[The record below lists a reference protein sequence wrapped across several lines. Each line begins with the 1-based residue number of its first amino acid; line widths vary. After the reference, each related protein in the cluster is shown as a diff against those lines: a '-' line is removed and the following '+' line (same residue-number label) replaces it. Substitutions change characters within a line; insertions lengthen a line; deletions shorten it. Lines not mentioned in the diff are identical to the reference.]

1 MISNWPL
8 RPLSHSEYAAY
19 ERRQGAVV
27 IEASGGYWRR
37 VRPLF
42 YRPVFP
48 IQILDPTRVQGP
60 CKARWGG
67 YQFAVHHSAE
77 ANSTMALLLFRDS
90 GSYRLEC
97 LDKKRR
103 WEVRTASRRF
113 TIRPLENVSELR
125 AAHSVYL
132 DFLQRTKYRYRR
144 DRARAERFQG
154 WAEAVFQGRNVLVL
168 GAFSGGEIQAVG
180 ICPTVDQTLIYATFF
195 ARETALK
202 QHVASLMLHT
212 IRSLAAGSG
221 SVCQVYVGLRKNGVS
236 RSVDAFYLERGCE
249 VVLQPACSR
258 VHPLT
263 AWLLR
268 VFQPGLWARISGT
281 ADLDTARQPVAL
293 PPSSHKRT
301 VSDTC

>member
-1 MISNWPL
+1 MSAIPNWPL
-8 RPLSHSEYAAY
+8 RPLSLAEYAAY
-19 ERRQGAVV
+19 ERRLGVRVV
-27 IEASGGYWRR
+27 EANRVYWRR

-42 YRPVFP
+42 YRPVLP
-48 IQILDPTRVQGP
+48 LQMLDPTSVQGP
-60 CKARWGG
+60 REARWGG
-67 YQFAVHHSAE
+67 YQFAVRHSAE

-90 GSYRLEC
+90 DSYRLEC
-97 LDKKRR
+97 LDKRRR
-103 WEVRTASRRF
+103 WEVRTASQRF
-113 TIRPLENVSELR
+113 TIRPLESVSELR

-144 DRARAERFQG
+144 DRARAERFLG
-154 WAEAVFQGRNVLVL
+154 WAEAVFLGRNVLVL
-168 GAFSGGEIQAVG
+168 GAFSSGEIQAVG

-202 QHVASLMLHT
+202 RHVASLMLHT

-258 VHPLT
+258 VHLLT

-268 VFQPGLWARISGT
+268 VFQPGLWARITGT
-281 ADLDTARQPVAL
+281 AYFETALER
-293 PPSSHKRT
+293 
-301 VSDTC
+301 